1 MRRAFK
7 ILGWVAAFQVVAYL
21 VTRTL
26 RMGAPTRPDPF
37 ADEIMLVARFEA
49 SDFGTAAAALRR
61 ANVRATFAGVH
72 LDLRDATLAEGGA
85 RLELNATFGAIE
97 VVVRPEWRVV
107 LRGTC
112 FAGSLTT
119 GVTAERDLPS
129 DAPSVVIDARATFGA
144 VHVRAAAREGE

>member
-7 ILGWVAAFQVVAYL
+7 ILGWVAAFQAVAYL

-26 RMGAPTRPDPF
+26 RTGASNRPDPF
-37 ADEIMLVARFEA
+37 ADEFTLAARFEA
-49 SDFGTAAAALRR
+49 SDFGTAAPALRR
-61 ANVRATFAGVH
+61 ATVRATFAGVH

-85 RLELNATFGAIE
+85 RLDLHATFGAIE

-107 LRGTC
+107 MRGTS

-119 GVTAERDLPS
+119 GVTAEVDLSP

-144 VHVRAAAREGE
+144 VHVRAAVREGE